1 VSDPDAKPPK
11 ILPRRPARPLVV
23 HAVVDAAVI
32 FVAAVL
38 VALFVGLNVW
48 VLAIISVILG
58 AVCAPLTRRAE
69 ERALA
74 ERPDPP
80 PA

>member
-1 VSDPDAKPPK
+1 MSDPEPPPRL
-11 ILPRRPARPLVV
+11 LPRRPARPLVV
-23 HAVVDAAVI
+23 HWLVDSAVI
-32 FVAAVL
+32 FVAAVI

-48 VLAIISVILG
+48 VLAIVSVILG

-74 ERPDPP
+74 ERPEPP
-80 PA
+80 TA